1 MLLVLD
7 SNEYIFALGAVR
19 DPSCKELLEKIA
31 EYSGDICLRI
41 TRLIAEEVRN
51 NLTPEAFR
59 EFIISIN
66 KLTRIDEDIEVPFE
80 LGVKYESMG
89 LKSAD
94 AFISAYTEWVGAEAL
109 ATENRHFLSRRKDLP
124 FKVLTAKDCLRIL
137 KK

>member
-19 DPSCKELLEKIA
+19 DLSCEKLLEKIP
-31 EYSGDICLRI
+31 EHSGDISLRI

-59 EFIISIN
+59 EFVISIN

-89 LKSAD
+89 LKPAD
-94 AFISAYTEWVGAEAL
+94 AFISAYAEWVGADVL
-109 ATENRHFLSRRKDLP
+109 VTENRHFLSRRKDLP
-124 FKVLTAKDCLRIL
+124 FKVLPAKGCLKL
-137 KK
+137 L